1 MMFKNNRNISESS
14 FYAKLNITFNEI
26 EEKISEFQKI
36 CRFGEQKKI
45 QGEKNSI
52 NQDAT

>member
-26 EEKISEFQKI
+26 EEKISEFQKDLQI
-36 CRFGEQKKI
+36 WRI
-45 QGEKNSI
+45 EKNTRGKKL
-52 NQDAT
+52 NQLGC